1 MEGAGRGT
9 WAGRFLSASFFNF
22 LTADTMNAPSPS
34 RKTSKPKSAPKA
46 AEAKPAAR
54 KTAKASAAV
63 DDAKAASVPEAKPAR
78 KARKA
83 AAPVPVVVNPLES
96 ELADLRAENAALRT
110 SVSRLES
117 HVHHLNTSLIAYS
130 RYTNGIV
137 QATSPVKAY
146 SGRRSGIKDLVWL
159 FRLMAAKGPAR
170 GLRDWAAA
178 TFLRDK
184 GLFDQTFYAGQLSET
199 VPMDDLLWH
208 YVGKGYEKGLS
219 PSEKFDTGKYLEF
232 YPDVKAARAEPYSHF
247 IRFGQ
252 AEHRVALPVRRE
264 MPDVFVDSVAR
275 PFGGAAVAAAAP
287 VRAAAQG
294 RQPEDR
300 PRYRWIMAETP
311 DKDRESLG
319 RYDVRADDD
328 VPVEGAAGEAF
339 LEAYA
344 LLSDVPD
351 FAGAVAALNALSPRG
366 RMVAGEDLPV
376 DVSIVVP
383 VYGQLAYTLNCL
395 HSLLLHESRYSFE
408 VIVGDDQSPDDS
420 GKWLPEVA
428 AIRYLRQETNGG
440 FILNCN
446 RSAELARGRFIV
458 MLNND
463 TRVVSGWLDEMIGS
477 FDLFPSAGL
486 VGSKLHYPDGS
497 LQEAG
502 GIIWQDGSAWNY
514 GRNDDPNR
522 PRYCYAREVDYIS
535 GCSLAL
541 PTELWRKL
549 GGFDTYYQPAY
560 CEDSDLCFRVR
571 DLGLETWYQ
580 PLSRVIHY
588 EGKTS
593 GTDVTQGVKAYQVTN
608 SKKLFERW
616 KHVIETHR
624 PNGKEP
630 WLERDRKR
638 TKRAVVIDA
647 TNPAPWMDAGSVTTV
662 TTARLYQQLG
672 YKVTF
677 IPQDNFLY
685 QSREV
690 RNLQRIGVECLYA
703 PYYIKVADFL
713 VEQGALF
720 DICQVFRVGVAEKII
735 DDVREYAPQMKV
747 AFHTSDL
754 HFLRLEREAALSN
767 DPKAKTRAEET
778 RQRELGL
785 IARVDC
791 TVTHSPVEAEI
802 ITEALEDAPVVVFPY
817 LTDFVGTQVGFEAR
831 KDIMFLG
838 GYGHPPNADAVEYF
852 VREVWPLLADRL
864 PEARYLIVGSRPTDA
879 VKKLAGDR
887 VIVTGMVE
895 DLEPWFDRSRVFAA
909 TIRYGAG
916 VKGKVST
923 SMAHGVP
930 VVATTCAAEGMFLVD
945 GESVVIADEAQAIAD
960 AIYDLYVDA
969 DAWERMSAE
978 SLRFV
983 KVYNSFDMGLKTV
996 EELVRKATL
1005 KHEGAFVQDYNF
1017 KPVM

>member
-1 MEGAGRGT
+1 
-9 WAGRFLSASFFNF
+9 
-22 LTADTMNAPSPS
+22 MNAPSPS
-34 RKTSKPKSAPKA
+34 RKTSKPKVAPKT

-54 KTAKASAAV
+54 KTAKAGAAADEPV
-63 DDAKAASVPEAKPAR
+63 KAVPEVKAAPAR
-78 KARKA
+78 KSRKA
-83 AAPVPVVVNPLES
+83 AVADVSAVPAGPATPVSAPIPVAPIVNPLEA
-96 ELADLRAENAALRT
+96 ELGNLRAENANLRT
-110 SVSRLES
+110 SVARLES

-130 RYTNGIV
+130 RYTNGLA
-137 QATSPVKAY
+137 QATSPLKAY
-146 SGRRSGIKDLVWL
+146 VGRRSRLGDMGRLIA
-159 FRLMAAKGPAR
+159 LMAAKGPAR

-178 TFLRDK
+178 TFLRDQ
-184 GLFDQTFYAGQLSET
+184 GLFDQSFYASQLTEK
-199 VPMDDLLWH
+199 VPQDDLLWH
-208 YVGKGYEKGLS
+208 YVSKGYEKGLS
-219 PSEKFDTGKYLEF
+219 PSEKFDTAKYLEF
-232 YPDVKAARAEPYSHF
+232 YPDIKAARAEPYSHY

-252 AEHRVALPVRRE
+252 NEHRVALPVRRE

-275 PFGGAAVAAAAP
+275 PFGSGQVAAVAAAAARP
-287 VRAAAQG
+287 IAARAID
-294 RQPEDR
+294 PEAR
-300 PRYRWIMAETP
+300 LRYRWIMAETP
-311 DKDRESLG
+311 DRDRGTLG
-319 RYDVRADDD
+319 LYDVRADDD

-339 LEAYA
+339 LKAHG
-344 LLSDVPD
+344 LLSDTPD
-351 FAGAVAALNALSPRG
+351 FAGAVAALNALAPKG
-366 RMVAGEDLPV
+366 RIVTTEDQPV
-376 DVSIVVP
+376 DVSIVIP

-395 HSLLLHESRYSFE
+395 HSLIPHESRFSFE
-408 VIVGDDQSPDDS
+408 IIVGDDQSPDDS
-420 GKWLPEVA
+420 GEWLPQVRA
-428 AIRYLRQETNGG
+428 VRYLRQETNGG

-463 TRVVSGWLDEMIGS
+463 TRVVANWLDEMVGS
-477 FDLFPSAGL
+477 FDVFPSAGL

-549 GGFDTYYQPAY
+549 GGFDTHFKPAY

-593 GTDVTQGVKAYQVTN
+593 GTDLTQGVKAYQVTN
-608 SKKLFERW
+608 SKKLYERW

-624 PNGKEP
+624 PNAQQP

-638 TKRAVVIDA
+638 TKRAVVVDA

-685 QSREV
+685 QAREV

-703 PYYIKVADFL
+703 PYYVKVAHFL
-713 VEQGALF
+713 QEQGGLF
-720 DICQVFRVGVAEKII
+720 DICQVFRVGVAEKIV
-735 DDVREYAPQMKV
+735 DDIREYAPDMKI

-778 RQRELGL
+778 RRRELGL
-785 IARVDC
+785 IAKVDC

-817 LTDFVGTQVGFEAR
+817 LTDYVGTKVDFEAR

-838 GYGHPPNADAVEYF
+838 GYGHPPNADAVDYF

-864 PEARYLIVGSRPTDA
+864 PDAKYLIVGSKPTEA

-895 DLEPWFDRSRVFAA
+895 DLQPWFDRSRVFAA

-930 VVATTCAAEGMFLVD
+930 VVATACAAEGMFLVD
-945 GESVVIADEAQAIAD
+945 GESVLIADDAKAIAD
-960 AIYDLYVDA
+960 AIYDLYTDES
-969 DAWERMSAE
+969 AWARMSDE

-996 EELVRKATL
+996 EEVVRKATL
-1005 KHEGAFVQDYNF
+1005 KHEGAFVQDFNF